1 MILLVALNRA
11 PCDAQRSANAAAGIH
26 IEAFNVSRRSMHTLT
41 IGALLSGALLGRWFK
56 VLVLIP
62 TIFVTTIAAFVGW
75 MLGSDGF
82 ASVLWKLACTSIGL
96 QLGYVAGVAIRL
108 VVSDLGRAL
117 ASVRRNES

>member
-1 MILLVALNRA
+1 
-11 PCDAQRSANAAAGIH
+11 
-26 IEAFNVSRRSMHTLT
+26 MHTLT

-62 TIFVTTIAAFVGW
+62 TIFVITIAAFVGW
-75 MLGSDGF
+75 VLGSDGF

-108 VVSDLGRAL
+108 VASDLGRAL

>member
-1 MILLVALNRA
+1 
-11 PCDAQRSANAAAGIH
+11 
-26 IEAFNVSRRSMHTLT
+26 MHTLT

-75 MLGSDGF
+75 VLGSDGF